1 VPTLASYRGLDLLS
15 PELTADPYPALA
27 ALRRE
32 DPVHWSEQHGAWLIS
47 RYDDVV
53 AAFMDGRMSSDRVAP
68 LLESMDA
75 ERRATAGQVL
85 ELIKDWMVVTDPP
98 AHTRLRRLAARAF
111 SPRRVAAAEERIQR
125 LVDELLDDFVAGGHS
140 DLVAHFT
147 YPLPATVI
155 AELIGAPPEDRDR
168 FKSWS
173 HDLSLVA
180 FGAGG
185 EARPDRHERAMGGL
199 QELLDYFEQQIERAR
214 SNPSEG
220 NMISGLLEGDDDG
233 NVLTDEEMKAMC
245 ALMLFAGHETTTTLI
260 STGVVTLLQ
269 HPDQLAALKADPALV
284 ATAVEEILRYEGAI
298 KVLIRWVTDDVELH
312 GKRIEAG
319 QRVYLL
325 PGSANRD
332 EARFA
337 DPDTV
342 DIARKPNPHVAFGKG
357 VHACIGAQ
365 LARIESRAAIGA
377 IFSRMPELRLADRPL
392 EWTPSLASR
401 ALREVHVEHD

>member
-1 VPTLASYRGLDLLS
+1 MPALASFGDLDLLS
-15 PELTADPYPALA
+15 PELTADPYPALG
-27 ALRRE
+27 ALRDE
-32 DPVHWSEQHGAWLIS
+32 DPVHWSERHGAWLVG

-53 AAFMDGRMSSDRVAP
+53 AAFMDRRLSSDRVTPILDA
-68 LLESMDA
+68 MDDS
-75 ERRATAGQVL
+75 RRATVGPVL
-85 ELIKDWMVVTDPP
+85 EMLQGWMVVTDPP
-98 AHTRLRRLAARAF
+98 EHTRLRRLAARAF
-111 SPRRVAAAEERIQR
+111 SPRRVAATEGRIQH
-125 LVDELLDDFVAGGHS
+125 LVDELLDDFIEGGHS

-185 EARPDRHERAMGGL
+185 DARPDRHERALRGL
-199 QELLDYFEQQIERAR
+199 HELLAYFEQQIERAR
-214 SNPSEG
+214 KHPSEE
-220 NMISGLLEGDDDG
+220 NMIAGLLEGDADG
-233 NVLTDEEMKAMC
+233 NVLTDDEMKAMC

-260 STGVVTLLQ
+260 STGVVMLLQ
-269 HPDQLAALKADPALV
+269 NPEQLAALQLDQELA
-284 ATAVEEILRYEGAI
+284 ATTVEETLRYEGAI
-298 KVLIRWVTDDVELH
+298 KVLIRVVKEDMELG
-312 GKRIEAG
+312 GKQIESG

-332 EARFA
+332 AARFA
-337 DPDTV
+337 APDTV
-342 DIARKPNPHVAFGKG
+342 DITRKPNPHVAFGKG

-365 LARIESRAAIGA
+365 LARIESRIALAS
-377 IFSRMPELRLADRPL
+377 IFRRLPDLRLADKPL

-401 ALREVHVEHD
+401 ALREVHVEHG

>member
-1 VPTLASYRGLDLLS
+1 MPALASFSTLDLLS

-27 ALRRE
+27 ALREE
-32 DPVHWSEQHGAWLIS
+32 DPVHWSEKHGAWLVG

-53 AAFMDGRMSSDRVAP
+53 AAFMDKRLSSNRVAP
-68 LLESMDA
+68 LLDAMDD
-75 ERRATAGQVL
+75 ERRATVGPVL
-85 ELIKDWMVVTDPP
+85 EMIKGWMVVTDPP
-98 AHTRLRRLAARAF
+98 EHTRLRRLAARAF
-111 SPRRVAAAEERIQR
+111 SPQRVAATEGRIQR
-125 LVDELLDDFVAGGHS
+125 LVDELLGDFIEGGHS

-185 EARPDRHERAMGGL
+185 AARPDRHERAMRGL
-199 QELLDYFEQQIERAR
+199 QELLGYFEQQIDRAR
-214 SNPSEG
+214 RHPSDD
-220 NMISGLLEGDDDG
+220 NMISGLLEGDADG

-269 HPDQLAALKADPALV
+269 RPDQLAALQADPAL
-284 ATAVEEILRYEGAI
+284 ATTTVEEILRYEGAI
-298 KVLIRWVTDDVELH
+298 KVLIRLVTEDLELR

-319 QRVYLL
+319 QRVYVL

-332 EARFA
+332 PERFA

-342 DIARKPNPHVAFGKG
+342 DITRKPNPHVAFGKG

-365 LARIESRAAIGA
+365 LARIESRVALGS
-377 IFSRMPELRLADRPL
+377 IFRRLPNLRLADRPL

>member
-32 DPVHWSEQHGAWLIS
+32 DPVHFSEEHGAWLIS

-53 AAFMDGRMSSDRVAP
+53 AAFMDERMSSNRVAP
-68 LLESMDA
+68 LLDSMDA

-85 ELIKDWMVVTDPP
+85 ELIKGWMVVTDPP
-98 AHTRLRRLAARAF
+98 EHTRLRRLAARAF

-125 LVDELLDDFVAGGHS
+125 LVDELIDEFVEGGHS
-140 DLVAHFT
+140 DLVANFT

-185 EARPDRHERAMGGL
+185 EARPDRHERAMRGL

-233 NVLTDEEMKAMC
+233 NVLSDEEMKAMC

-298 KVLIRWVTDDVELH
+298 KVLIRWVTDDVELR

-332 EARFA
+332 AERFA

-392 EWTPSLASR
+392 EWIPSLASR
-401 ALREVHVEHD
+401 ALREVHVEHN

>member
-32 DPVHWSEQHGAWLIS
+32 APVHWSEEHGAWLIS

-53 AAFMDGRMSSDRVAP
+53 AAFMDERLSSNRVAP
-68 LLESMDA
+68 LLEAMDA

-85 ELIKDWMVVTDPP
+85 ELIKGWMVVTDPP
-98 AHTRLRRLAARAF
+98 EHTRLRRLAARAF
-111 SPRRVAAAEERIQR
+111 SPRRVAAAESRIER
-125 LVDELLDDFVAGGHS
+125 LVDELLDDFMAAGQS
-140 DLVAHFT
+140 DLVANFT

-185 EARPDRHERAMGGL
+185 EARPERHERAMRGL

-214 SNPSEG
+214 SNPSEE
-220 NMISGLLEGDDDG
+220 NMISGLLEGDEEG

-245 ALMLFAGHETTTTLI
+245 ALMLFAGHETTTSLI

-269 HPDQLAALKADPALV
+269 HPDQLGAMKADPSLV
-284 ATAVEEILRYEGAI
+284 ATTVEEILRYEGAI
-298 KVLIRWVTDDVELH
+298 KVLIRWVTEDLELR

-325 PGSANRD
+325 PGAANRD
-332 EARFA
+332 PERFA
-337 DPDTV
+337 DPDAV

-365 LARIESRAAIGA
+365 LARIESRIALGA

-401 ALREVHVEHD
+401 ALREAHVEHD

>member
-32 DPVHWSEQHGAWLIS
+32 DPVHWSEEHGAWLIS

-53 AAFMDGRMSSDRVAP
+53 AAFMDPRLSSNRVAP
-68 LLESMDA
+68 LLASMDA

-85 ELIKDWMVVTDPP
+85 ELIKGWMVVSDPP
-98 AHTRLRRLAARAF
+98 EHTRLRRLAARAF
-111 SPRRVAAAEERIQR
+111 SPRRVAASEEGIQR

-199 QELLDYFEQQIERAR
+199 QELLDYFEQQIDRAR
-214 SNPSEG
+214 GNPSEE
-220 NMISGLLEGDDDG
+220 NMISGLLEGDGEG
-233 NVLTDEEMKAMC
+233 NVLTDDEMKAMC

-269 HPDQLAALKADPALV
+269 HPDQLAAMQADPSLV
-284 ATAVEEILRYEGAI
+284 TTTVEEILRYEGAI
-298 KVLIRWVTDDVELH
+298 KVLIRWVIEDLELR
-312 GKRIEAG
+312 GKRIDAG

-332 EARFA
+332 PERFA

-365 LARIESRAAIGA
+365 LARIESRIAIGA

-401 ALREVHVEHD
+401 ALREVHIEHD